1 MRVLIASA
9 LVAATMAKE
18 DMTHAFLKWAT
29 KHGKEYKSL
38 AEFEFRL
45 IQFIRTHSEIAKFN
59 HSNGT
64 STVGHNKF
72 SDWTEEEWKAFL
84 NYKPRILENDLI
96 ADDVAVQDLPT
107 EVNWVDKG
115 AVNPV

>member
-9 LVAATMAKE
+9 LVAAAMAK
-18 DMTHAFLKWAT
+18 DNMTHAFLKWAAQ
-29 KHGKEYKSL
+29 HGKEYKSL
-38 AEFEFRL
+38 TDFEFRL

-59 HSNGT
+59 QKNGT

-84 NYKPRILENDLI
+84 NYKPRIFENYLV
-96 ADDVAVQDLPT
+96 ADDTPLQDLPT
-107 EVNWVDKG
+107 EVNWVEKG